1 MTRTTSARI
10 AGFTLLFYIAV
21 GIAQM
26 IVARG
31 ATSGEGTAARLASIA
46 THTVQLR
53 INVVLT
59 LVICLTAL
67 TLAVSLYAI
76 TRDSD
81 QELALLALA
90 CRAIEGAIPV
100 MSILATLGLLSLA
113 TAAAAGAPNAAASY
127 PLAAILLNVKGWLPL
142 IGATFFAVGS
152 ALFSWLL
159 LRGRIVP
166 ASLAWLGVAAS
177 VLLVLGLPLQ
187 LVGGLR
193 GTVMQLMW
201 IPMAAFEIP
210 LGFWLLIKGV
220 REPTAHVSVTE
231 TRQTWTQRTG

>member
-21 GIAQM
+21 GITQM

-31 ATSGEGTAARLASIA
+31 ATIGEGTAARMASIA

-67 TLAVSLYAI
+67 TLAVALYVI
-76 TRDSD
+76 TRDDD

-100 MSILATLGLLSLA
+100 ISILATLGLLSLA
-113 TAAAAGAPNAAASY
+113 TAAAADAPNAAASY
-127 PLAAILLNVKGWLPL
+127 PLAAFLLNLKGWLPL

-166 ASLAWLGVAAS
+166 TSLAWLGVAAS

-187 LVGGLR
+187 LVGGTPWH
-193 GTVMQLMW
+193 GH
-201 IPMAAFEIP
+201 
-210 LGFWLLIKGV
+210 
-220 REPTAHVSVTE
+220 TAHVDTDGRV
-231 TRQTWTQRTG
+231 RNPARFLAAHQGCP